1 MKTFVTISAGIL
13 LTLSCVATS
22 DARPNANRE
31 GPTQSEPSNYNPDYQ
46 SEPSNYNPDYN
57 SQTNTRNWDNSC
69 LHCGATT
76 GLAQTLPSY
85 ATLAEGGIQ
94 ASPHQVA
101 VLGAPIQMAQKPLPS
116 YESTGFHITPLELV
130 LFGPNDVKERHPLA
144 AGGLGG

>member
-1 MKTFVTISAGIL
+1 MVSTEGRRDEHEHSWSLTPACIAWRRINMKTFVTISGGIL

-22 DARPNANRE
+22 DARPHDNRE
-31 GPTQSEPSNYNPDYQ
+31 GPTQ

-85 ATLAEGGIQ
+85 ATLAE
-94 ASPHQVA
+94 
-101 VLGAPIQMAQKPLPS
+101 
-116 YESTGFHITPLELV
+116 
-130 LFGPNDVKERHPLA
+130 
-144 AGGLGG
+144 